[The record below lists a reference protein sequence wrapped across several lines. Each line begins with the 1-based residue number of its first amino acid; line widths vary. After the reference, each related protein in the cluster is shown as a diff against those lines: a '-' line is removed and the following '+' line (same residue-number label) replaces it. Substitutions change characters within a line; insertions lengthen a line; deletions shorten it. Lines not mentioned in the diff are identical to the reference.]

1 MLIDCDTCSAQGL
14 HCHDCVV
21 TVLLNSPPQRLE
33 LDSDEQI
40 ALVRLADAGLVPPLR
55 LVPDP
60 PGRSTDPGPP
70 RRVTA

>member
-1 MLIDCDTCSAQGL
+1 MIIDCDTCSGQGV
-14 HCHDCVV
+14 HCHDCVIS
-21 TVLLNSPPQRLE
+21 VLLNAPPQQVQ

-60 PGRSTDPGPP
+60 VQRGDERDARGI
-70 RRVTA
+70 A

>member
-1 MLIDCDTCSAQGL
+1 MIIDCDTCSGQGV
-14 HCHDCVV
+14 HCHDCVIS
-21 TVLLNSPPQRLE
+21 VLLSAPPQQVQ

-60 PGRSTDPGPP
+60 ARRGEGRDTRGI
-70 RRVTA
+70 A